1 MKHGPTQTDVLVG
14 SRVRVRR
21 LELGLSQTALAN
33 ELGVTF
39 QQVQKYEKGTNRI
52 GASRLHAMA
61 RVLGVPVTY
70 FFPQTDESSTA
81 PKPTEVLNLL
91 SIPGA
96 VDLLRDYAAISDR
109 LARKALVVMARTLA
123 RGAAPAVEDEAPAEA
138 AELAVE
144 A

>member
-61 RVLGVPVTY
+61 RVLSVPVTY
-70 FFPQTDESSTA
+70 FFPADGPQGTA
-81 PKPTEVLNLL
+81 KPTEVLNLL

-123 RGAAPAVEDEAPAEA
+123 RGAAPAVDAPAEQE
-138 AELAVE
+138 ELAVE
-144 A
+144 VT

>member
-1 MKHGPTQTDVLVG
+1 MGAMCLADGQLRGDNIVHPQREPPRVERNCHMKHGPTQTDVLVG

-52 GASRLHAMA
+52 GASRLHDMA

-70 FFPQTDESSTA
+70 F
-81 PKPTEVLNLL
+81 
-91 SIPGA
+91 
-96 VDLLRDYAAISDR
+96 
-109 LARKALVVMARTLA
+109 
-123 RGAAPAVEDEAPAEA
+123 
-138 AELAVE
+138 
-144 A
+144 

>member
-70 FFPQTDESSTA
+70 FFPADGPQGTA
-81 PKPTEVLNLL
+81 KPTEVLNLL

-96 VDLLRDYAAISDR
+96 VDLLRDYSAISDR

-123 RGAAPAVEDEAPAEA
+123 RGAQPVMDAPAE
-138 AELAVE
+138 EEEFAVE
-144 A
+144 AT